1 MVPNVA
7 KSVYSRHRW
16 GFPKRAPRA
25 CDDLQCNAH
34 TGQNAGLSHSGSH
47 FGSHTNNALR
57 NQIAR
62 LVMVGHYQVNAFGQN
77 CWSDI
82 PASDA
87 AVNRHNQ
94 IGFERLRALESRR
107 RYAVAFFKTLR
118 NERRGIGPE
127 KL

>member
-1 MVPNVA
+1 MVPNV
-7 KSVYSRHRW
+7 V
-16 GFPKRAPRA
+16 FAPQMGLSKA
-25 CDDLQCNAH
+25 GAQSLDDLQCNAH
-34 TGQNAGLSHSGSH
+34 TGQNATFAFRVALRVAY
-47 FGSHTNNALR
+47 NNAFR
-57 NQIAR
+57 NQIAW
-62 LVMVGHYQVNAFGQN
+62 LVMVGHYQVDAFGQN

-87 AVNRHNQ
+87 AVNRHDQ

-118 NERRGIGPE
+118 NEGRGIGPE